1 MMRAERLLH
10 LYALRLDAVRPM
22 QFHPIDLAR
31 EPDDGDGGPIW
42 NMSKEILMPKST
54 FAGHPLHPMLIVAP
68 AALLPFGFIL
78 DAMHSSTH
86 KASYSNAAYYS
97 LVGGLIGGAAAAA
110 AGVMDYLTIEPET
123 DVKRTAN
130 MHAILNSG
138 ALAMTAANVMMRKDQ
153 PAHAGGSLALAGLAA
168 LGVLVSGWFGGR
180 MVYEQ
185 GMRVKG
191 VSPVEHVP
199 ELEMPGGKWTEK
211 MMMKEEEM
219 APRGGPQLQ

>member
-1 MMRAERLLH
+1 
-10 LYALRLDAVRPM
+10 
-22 QFHPIDLAR
+22 
-31 EPDDGDGGPIW
+31 
-42 NMSKEILMPKST
+42 MPKST

-78 DAMHSSTH
+78 DAMHSSAL

-97 LVGGLIGGAAAAA
+97 LVGGLVGGVAAAA

-153 PAHAGGSLALAGLAA
+153 PSHTGGSLALAGLAA
-168 LGVLVSGWFGGR
+168 VGVLVSGWFGAR

-191 VSPVEHVP
+191 VSPVEHAP
-199 ELEMPGGKWTEK
+199 ELDLPGGKWTEK
-211 MMMKEEEM
+211 MMLKEEQLV
-219 APRGGPQLQ
+219 PRGGPQLQ

>member
-1 MMRAERLLH
+1 
-10 LYALRLDAVRPM
+10 
-22 QFHPIDLAR
+22 
-31 EPDDGDGGPIW
+31 
-42 NMSKEILMPKST
+42 MPKST

-97 LVGGLIGGAAAAA
+97 LVGGLVGGVAAAA

-138 ALAMTAANVMMRKDQ
+138 ALAMTAANVLMRKDR
-153 PAHAGGSLALAGLAA
+153 PAHTGGSLALAGLAA
-168 LGVLVSGWFGGR
+168 VGVLVSGWFGGR

-191 VSPVEHVP
+191 VSPVEHAP
-199 ELEMPGGKWTEK
+199 ELDLPGGKWTEK
-211 MMMKEEEM
+211 MMLKEEQM
-219 APRGGPQLQ
+219 VPRAGPQLQ